1 MKKVLCLF
9 VGFAITFC
17 SQLKAQKY
25 TAVEYWKMEH
35 DSVYIDLKKRQNAGD
50 TLNITIRNLM
60 AEHKAKLDEYFEKMS
75 DNEKSIYFKN
85 RSIWENQPGTIDK
98 SVGPRE
104 SEIFLGEKS
113 TYTRYL
119 VSSGTFGAIYGVAA
133 VAILG
138 IDGGGAA
145 AIPLLTAGASTLIPL
160 LSIKDQKVTYNSL
173 KLSLH
178 GKTIG
183 FVHGVALDMLITG
196 DNFAD
201 NEKLLLGLS
210 TITSIGLGRLGYI
223 LGRDEPW
230 SEGRVGLYSFYG
242 IIMPFEGLAL
252 VSGFGVESPSIAGLS
267 ILAGGAGGY
276 LLADHVARGYD
287 YTQGDITAMKTFA
300 VLNGAFGLFILSD
313 ISVNSDDGST
323 RTILIP
329 AATTFG
335 ATIASNYWLRGARL
349 TNQQGRNTALATT
362 GGAVIGLGIA
372 ALFGSESMTP
382 YYVIPYLTGLGSYA
396 IILNKYKKSNEL
408 QNLKTEKDNKWKVN
422 FMPEN
427 ILLNQ
432 KFAKVVNTYPGKRV
446 SFLPA
451 FSATCNF

>member
-1 MKKVLCLF
+1 
-9 VGFAITFC
+9 
-17 SQLKAQKY
+17 
-25 TAVEYWKMEH
+25 
-35 DSVYIDLKKRQNAGD
+35 
-50 TLNITIRNLM
+50 
-60 AEHKAKLDEYFEKMS
+60 
-75 DNEKSIYFKN
+75 
-85 RSIWENQPGTIDK
+85 
-98 SVGPRE
+98 
-104 SEIFLGEKS
+104 
-113 TYTRYL
+113 
-119 VSSGTFGAIYGVAA
+119 
-133 VAILG
+133 
-138 IDGGGAA
+138 
-145 AIPLLTAGASTLIPL
+145 
-160 LSIKDQKVTYNSL
+160 
-173 KLSLH
+173 
-178 GKTIG
+178 
-183 FVHGVALDMLITG
+183 
-196 DNFAD
+196 
-201 NEKLLLGLS
+201 
-210 TITSIGLGRLGYI
+210 
-223 LGRDEPW
+223 
-230 SEGRVGLYSFYG
+230 
-242 IIMPFEGLAL
+242 
-252 VSGFGVESPSIAGLS
+252 
-267 ILAGGAGGY
+267 
-276 LLADHVARGYD
+276 LADHVARGYD